1 MCTIPSAI
9 ATSKLRFA
17 DIFGATNAP
26 QTLWAELTY
35 IMAAYNKLYFYLF
48 PYLVSGKCGRTRNK
62 PFLINN

>member
-1 MCTIPSAI
+1 MIMFTIPSAI

-17 DIFGATNAP
+17 DIFIATNAP

-48 PYLVSGKCGRTRNK
+48 PCLVYRKSGKTEKQTVLN
-62 PFLINN
+62 

>member
-1 MCTIPSAI
+1 MIMCAIPSAI

-35 IMAAYNKLYFYLF
+35 IIAAYNKLYFYLF
-48 PYLVSGKCGRTRNK
+48 PYLVSRKYGKTEKQTVLN
-62 PFLINN
+62 